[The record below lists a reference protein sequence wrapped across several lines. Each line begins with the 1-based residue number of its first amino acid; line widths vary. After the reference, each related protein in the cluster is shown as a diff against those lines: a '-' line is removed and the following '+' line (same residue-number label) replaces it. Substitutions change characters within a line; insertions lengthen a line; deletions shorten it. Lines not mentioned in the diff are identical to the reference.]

1 MISDQIRFICSVSL
15 IVISAF
21 GIPINILPCF
31 ILLRKKSR
39 NIFHNLLLIL
49 NISDTVCIYFQ
60 NISFLILSKLLKNPL
75 TIIFPQF
82 QFVLIG
88 CFWIFQLND
97 VWPSYQ
103 SNMFLK
109 IAPWGIPLVQVIKT
123 RTTSYLFSSAL
134 KIDLLSLFTQINFL

>member
-60 NISFLILSKLLKNPL
+60 NISFLSTWQGRQILSKLLRNPL
-75 TIIFPQF
+75 TIIFPHF

-103 SNMFLK
+103 SKFFSK
-109 IAPWGIPLVQVIKT
+109 IAPWVIPLVQVIIN
-123 RTTSYLFSSAL
+123 YFNLFH
-134 KIDLLSLFTQINFL
+134 N

>member
-1 MISDQIRFICSVSL
+1 MCMISDQIRFICSVSL

-60 NISFLILSKLLKNPL
+60 NISFWIINYWIKSTYNSYILSTWQGRQILSKLLRTPL
-75 TIIFPQF
+75 TTIFFP
-82 QFVLIG
+82 
-88 CFWIFQLND
+88 IF
-97 VWPSYQ
+97 S
-103 SNMFLK
+103 
-109 IAPWGIPLVQVIKT
+109 
-123 RTTSYLFSSAL
+123 LFSLVAFGFS
-134 KIDLLSLFTQINFL
+134 S

>member
-1 MISDQIRFICSVSL
+1 MCMISDQIRFICSVSL

-60 NISFLILSKLLKNPL
+60 NISFLSTWQGRHILSKLLRNPL
-75 TIIFPQF
+75 TIIFPHF

-103 SNMFLK
+103 SKFFSK
-109 IAPWGIPLVQVIKT
+109 IAPWVIPLVQVIID
-123 RTTSYLFSSAL
+123 YFNLFH
-134 KIDLLSLFTQINFL
+134 N

>member
-1 MISDQIRFICSVSL
+1 MCMISDQIRFICSVSL

-60 NISFLILSKLLKNPL
+60 NISFLNTWQGRQILSKLLRNPL
-75 TIIFPQF
+75 TIIFPHF

-103 SNMFLK
+103 SKFFSK
-109 IAPWGIPLVQVIKT
+109 IAPWVIPLVQVIIN
-123 RTTSYLFSSAL
+123 YFNLFH
-134 KIDLLSLFTQINFL
+134 N